1 VANTK
6 YVDLLPNVLPELPG
20 CSGPLAEQYIRT
32 AVITLCRR
40 TKVWK
45 VDADPVSIVA
55 GTATYDLDA
64 DIGTA
69 IIEIQ
74 TMRLDGADLEPA
86 DDAYVLDIGDPTA
99 YMQRTPETFTLLPS
113 PTRDGVVTMTLSVAP
128 SRASSSF
135 PSWIAERYYDA
146 IVAEAKATLMLMPG
160 TTWYSP
166 QQGTYYR
173 SIFDQEAAVAKSD
186 AMTSFV
192 RATQRTTSH
201 H

>member
-1 VANTK
+1 MANTK

-20 CSGPLAEQYIRT
+20 CSGPLAEQHVRA
-32 AVITLCRR
+32 AVIALCRR

-45 VDADPVSIVA
+45 VDPDPMQITA

-69 IIEIQ
+69 IVNIQ
-74 TMRLDGADLEPA
+74 SMQLDGLDLEAA
-86 DDAYVLDIGDPTA
+86 DGAYTLDVGDPTA

-113 PTRDGVVTMTLSVAP
+113 PTRDGTVTMTLSVAP

-135 PSWIAERYYDA
+135 PGWIAERYYEA
-146 IVAEAKATLMLMPG
+146 IVAEAKASLMLMPG

-166 QQGTYYR
+166 QQGAYYR
-173 SIFDQEAAVAKSD
+173 SIFEQEAAVAQSD
-186 AMTSFV
+186 SMTSFV
-192 RATQRTTSH
+192 RATQRTTSQH
-201 H
+201 